1 MLEQADI
8 AAAAESGEETPYLRL
23 PGDPA
28 RGCVLICDHAA
39 NRVPDGLGGL
49 GLPPEEM
56 RRHIAYDIGAAG
68 VTRELSK
75 ILGAPA
81 VLANFSRLVI
91 DPNRGADDP
100 TLVMRLS
107 DGAVVPGNARIG
119 AKEIAR
125 RKALYY
131 DPYHA
136 AVDTALDAAIAAGRA
151 PVILSV
157 HSFTEAWRGRPRPWD
172 AGILWDRDPRL
183 ARPLIEALA
192 REPGLTIGENEPY
205 SGKLKGD
212 CLYRHGTRRG
222 LAHALV
228 EIRQDLIREAEG
240 QAQWAARLARA
251 METLLEAP
259 DAAEALH
266 TISFYGSWTDAPCD
280 PK

>member
-1 MLEQADI
+1 MLEQVDSAG
-8 AAAAESGEETPYLRL
+8 AVEPGEEAPYLHL

-28 RGCVLICDHAA
+28 CGCVLICDHAA
-39 NRVPDGLGGL
+39 NRVPRELDGLGM
-49 GLPPEEM
+49 PPEQM

-68 VTRELSK
+68 VTRALSQT
-75 ILGAPA
+75 LGAPA

-91 DPNRGADDP
+91 DPNRGEDDP

-107 DGAVVPGNARIG
+107 DGAVVPGNADVDAG
-119 AKEIAR
+119 EIAR
-125 RKALYY
+125 RRELYY
-131 DPYHA
+131 APYHA
-136 AVDTALDAAIAAGRA
+136 AIDEAIDAAIAAGRPPA
-151 PVILSV
+151 ILSI
-157 HSFTEAWRGRPRPWD
+157 HSFTEAWRGRPRPWE

-183 ARPLIEALA
+183 ARPLIDTLA
-192 REPGLTIGENEPY
+192 REPGLTVGENEPY

-228 EIRQDLIREAEG
+228 EIRQDLIREADG

-251 METLLEAP
+251 MQELLDAP
-259 DAAEALH
+259 DAKEELH
-266 TISFYGSWTDAPCD
+266 AIRFFGSWTDAPSD